1 MKKHK
6 GDFKKDEETPSK
18 QQPVQRL
25 IRIRQ
30 NKSKPSHNTMQ
41 KPLNTEG
48 LDENSPGKKSQKPLQ
63 N

>member
-1 MKKHK
+1 MKKRK
-6 GDFKKDEETPSK
+6 GDSNKEEESPTK

-41 KPLNTEG
+41 KPLNSEG
-48 LDENSPGKKSQKPLQ
+48 LDENSPGKKS
-63 N
+63 

>member
-1 MKKHK
+1 MKKRK
-6 GDFKKDEETPSK
+6 GDSNKEEESPTK

-41 KPLNTEG
+41 EPLNSEG
-48 LDENSPGKKSQKPLQ
+48 LDENSPGKKS
-63 N
+63 

>member
-30 NKSKPSHNTMQ
+30 NKSKPSHNTM
-41 KPLNTEG
+41 
-48 LDENSPGKKSQKPLQ
+48 
-63 N
+63 